1 MRVAMLVVVISSM
14 AISPSLHAQETMTH
28 PMSRNV
34 SDLQFGAFPGLPT
47 CATGAV
53 LSGDPS
59 KGGSIILSKVSA
71 GCVFPW
77 HWHTPTETLMLVS
90 GKVHLQAK
98 GGPEMTLTAG
108 GFASMPSRHVHQ
120 FRCDT
125 QCLLYVQSD
134 TAFDMH
140 YVNAEG
146 HEITPDDALKAVKE
160 TAGKMK

>member
-1 MRVAMLVVVISSM
+1 MRVAILAVMCSM
-14 AISPSLHAQETMTH
+14 AIAPLHHAQEAMPH

-34 SDLQFGAFPGLPT
+34 SDLQFGAFPGMPT

-59 KGGSIILSKVSA
+59 KGPSLILSKASA

-90 GKVHLQAK
+90 GTAHLQAK
-98 GGPEMTLTAG
+98 DGPEMTLKAG
-108 GFASMPSRHVHQ
+108 GFASMPSKHVHK

-125 QCLLYVQSD
+125 ECLLYVQSD

-146 HEITPDDALKAVKE
+146 NEITPDDALKAVKE
-160 TAGKMK
+160 TAAKMK